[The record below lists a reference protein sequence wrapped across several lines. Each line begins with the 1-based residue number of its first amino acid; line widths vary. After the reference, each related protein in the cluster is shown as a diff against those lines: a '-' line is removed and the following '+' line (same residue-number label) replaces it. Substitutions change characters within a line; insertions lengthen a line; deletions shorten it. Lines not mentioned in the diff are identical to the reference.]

1 MDKDIHTIME
11 LVGNKNKFTIFVII
25 MNLFLWINVSVL
37 NYSLAFI
44 ETKPKVTYIKDNKE
58 VTSKLDYEI
67 CDKYD
72 YIIKEDYKYSIIT
85 DFEDGTECN
94 KLKNS
99 LIGTINSIGILLGNF
114 LFHMI
119 SGKFGYKNILFIF
132 HIGHAV
138 FLLVSIFW
146 DNYYF
151 FQVINCF
158 VMFFTKCI
166 LNSSLVMNNEI
177 VDLKYK
183 AMISSF
189 VNSGL
194 GLGGMFYVLM
204 YYLLKDWRYVFI
216 YVFIVG
222 VCLSAISAIIIK
234 IFFHDSLVQSL
245 INKDFHKFYE
255 DLLYIA
261 KKNGREKEFKEGIIH
276 DEKYQNC
283 IKKLKEYTRKEKPK
297 NVQIKES
304 SGSLTHVIH
313 VQNKRNKE
321 GDNNHKTDDKLIP
334 QKTENEAKNEN
345 NPVST
350 QENLKDDSKE
360 EKKEIKGSLLQIFK
374 YSSVRYIL
382 IILSIGWFCNSTL
395 FYGLVIGI
403 KTLKGSQYRNT
414 AILYLCDFCAY
425 NISGFFSNSKLGR
438 RLSLQ
443 IFTLA
448 YGIFC
453 LVMFLVF
460 DKNKDVVV
468 GFYFCARLSMIC
480 GFCVYYSFA
489 FESYPI
495 SVATYGYSFNA
506 TCSALA
512 GVVIPFII
520 EYIKEK
526 YVFLI
531 YAIEGVVCTFLFF
544 FLKETRGKERADNIK
559 EIEEELNK
567 ENGKGKENVKIEND
581 NKNK

>member
-11 LVGNKNKFTIFVII
+11 LVGNKHRFTIFII
-25 MNLFLWINVSVL
+25 VMNLVLWINVSVL

-44 ETKPKVTYIKDNKE
+44 ETKPKVTYMKDGQATTE
-58 VTSKLDYEI
+58 KLTYDI

-72 YIIKEDYKYSIIT
+72 FIIKEDHKYSIIT

-94 KLKNS
+94 KLKIS
-99 LIGTINSIGILLGNF
+99 LIGTLNSIGILLGNF

-146 DNYYF
+146 DNYYY

-216 YVFIVG
+216 VG
-222 VCLSAISAIIIK
+222 TCLSAISGIIIK
-234 IFFHDSLVQSL
+234 IFYHDSLVQSL
-245 INKDFHKFYE
+245 INKDFDKFYNN
-255 DLLYIA
+255 LVYIA
-261 KKNGREKEFKEGIIH
+261 KMNGREKEFNEGIVN
-276 DEKYQNC
+276 DEKYKNC
-283 IKKLKEYTRKEKPK
+283 LEKLKGYTNKESNKETVVK
-297 NVQIKES
+297 YSKKDEMVTTQTVQIQQRMATES
-304 SGSLTHVIH
+304 S
-313 VQNKRNKE
+313 
-321 GDNNHKTDDKLIP
+321 HKSADKLISST
-334 QKTENEAKNEN
+334 KSNNSENSVE
-345 NPVST
+345 T
-350 QENLKDDSKE
+350 
-360 EKKEIKGSLLQIFK
+360 KKEIKGSLLQIFK
-374 YSSVRYIL
+374 YSSVRYIC
-382 IILSIGWFCNSTL
+382 IILSVGWFCNSTL

-438 RLSLQ
+438 KLSLQ
-443 IFTLA
+443 IFTLG

-468 GFYFCARLSMIC
+468 GFYFCARLFMIC
-480 GFCVYYSFA
+480 GFCVYYSYA

-495 SVATYGYSFNA
+495 SVATFGYSFNA
-506 TCSALA
+506 TCSAVA

-520 EYIKEK
+520 EYIEEK

-531 YAIEGVVCTFLFF
+531 YAIEGVVCTLLFL
-544 FLKETRGKERADNIK
+544 FLKETRGKEREDNIK
-559 EIEEELNK
+559 EIEEEIKK
-567 ENGKGKENVKIEND
+567 EIEKEKEKND
-581 NKNK
+581 ELKK

>member
-11 LVGNKNKFTIFVII
+11 LVGNKHRFTIFII
-25 MNLFLWINVSVL
+25 VMNLVLWINVSVL
-37 NYSLAFI
+37 NFSLAFI
-44 ETKPKVTYIKDNKE
+44 ETKPKVTYMKDGQATTE
-58 VTSKLDYEI
+58 KLTYDI

-72 YIIKEDYKYSIIT
+72 FIIKEDHKYSIIT

-94 KLKNS
+94 KLKIS
-99 LIGTINSIGILLGNF
+99 LIGTLNSIGILLGNF
-114 LFHMI
+114 LFHII

-146 DNYYF
+146 DNYYY

-216 YVFIVG
+216 VG
-222 VCLSAISAIIIK
+222 TCLSAISGVIIK
-234 IFFHDSLVQSL
+234 IFYHDSLVQSL
-245 INKDFHKFYE
+245 INKDFDKFYNN
-255 DLLYIA
+255 LVYIA
-261 KKNGREKEFKEGIIH
+261 KMNGREKEFNEGIVN
-276 DEKYQNC
+276 DEKYKNC
-283 IKKLKEYTRKEKPK
+283 LEKLKGYTNEESNKETVVKYSK
-297 NVQIKES
+297 KDEMVTTQTVQIQQRMATES
-304 SGSLTHVIH
+304 S
-313 VQNKRNKE
+313 
-321 GDNNHKTDDKLIP
+321 HKSADKLISS
-334 QKTENEAKNEN
+334 TRSNNSENSVE
-345 NPVST
+345 T
-350 QENLKDDSKE
+350 
-360 EKKEIKGSLLQIFK
+360 KKEIKGSLLQIFK
-374 YSSVRYIL
+374 YSSVRYIC
-382 IILSIGWFCNSTL
+382 IILSVGWFCNSTL

-438 RLSLQ
+438 KLSLQ
-443 IFTLA
+443 IFTLG

-468 GFYFCARLSMIC
+468 GFYFCARLFMIC
-480 GFCVYYSFA
+480 GFCVYYSYA

-495 SVATYGYSFNA
+495 SVATFGYSFNA
-506 TCSALA
+506 TCSAVA

-520 EYIKEK
+520 EYIEEK

-531 YAIEGVVCTFLFF
+531 YAIEGVVCTLLFL
-544 FLKETRGKERADNIK
+544 FLKETRGKEREDNIK
-559 EIEEELNK
+559 EIEEEIKK
-567 ENGKGKENVKIEND
+567 EIEKEKEKND
-581 NKNK
+581 ELKK

>member
-11 LVGNKNKFTIFVII
+11 LVGNKHRFTIFII
-25 MNLFLWINVSVL
+25 VMNLVLWINVSVL
-37 NYSLAFI
+37 NFSLAFI
-44 ETKPKVTYIKDNKE
+44 ETKPKVTYMKDGQATTE
-58 VTSKLDYEI
+58 KLTYDI

-72 YIIKEDYKYSIIT
+72 FIIKEDHKYSIIT

-94 KLKNS
+94 KLKIS
-99 LIGTINSIGILLGNF
+99 LIGTLNSIGILLGNF
-114 LFHMI
+114 LFHII

-146 DNYYF
+146 DNYYY

-216 YVFIVG
+216 VG
-222 VCLSAISAIIIK
+222 TCLSAISGVIIK
-234 IFFHDSLVQSL
+234 IFYHDSLVQSL
-245 INKDFHKFYE
+245 INKDFDKFYNN
-255 DLLYIA
+255 LVYIA
-261 KKNGREKEFKEGIIH
+261 KMNGREKEFNEGIVN
-276 DEKYQNC
+276 DEKYKNC
-283 IKKLKEYTRKEKPK
+283 LEKLKGYTNKESNKETVVK
-297 NVQIKES
+297 YSKKDEMVTTQTVQIQQRMATES
-304 SGSLTHVIH
+304 S
-313 VQNKRNKE
+313 
-321 GDNNHKTDDKLIP
+321 HKSADKLISST
-334 QKTENEAKNEN
+334 KSNNSENSVE
-345 NPVST
+345 T
-350 QENLKDDSKE
+350 
-360 EKKEIKGSLLQIFK
+360 KKEIKGSLLQIFK
-374 YSSVRYIL
+374 YSSVRYIC
-382 IILSIGWFCNSTL
+382 IILSVGWFCNSTL

-438 RLSLQ
+438 KLSLQ
-443 IFTLA
+443 IFTLG

-468 GFYFCARLSMIC
+468 GFYFCARLFMIC
-480 GFCVYYSFA
+480 GFCVYYSYA

-495 SVATYGYSFNA
+495 SVATFGYSFNA
-506 TCSALA
+506 TCSAVA

-520 EYIKEK
+520 EYIEEK

-531 YAIEGVVCTFLFF
+531 YAIEGVVCTLLFL
-544 FLKETRGKERADNIK
+544 FLKETRGKEREDNIK
-559 EIEEELNK
+559 EIEEEIKK
-567 ENGKGKENVKIEND
+567 EIEKEKEKND
-581 NKNK
+581 EKKE

>member
-11 LVGNKNKFTIFVII
+11 LVGNKHRFTIFII
-25 MNLFLWINVSVL
+25 VMNLVLWINVSVL
-37 NYSLAFI
+37 NFSLAFI
-44 ETKPKVTYIKDNKE
+44 ETKPKVTYMKDGQATTE
-58 VTSKLDYEI
+58 KLTYDI

-72 YIIKEDYKYSIIT
+72 FIIKEDHKYSIIT

-94 KLKNS
+94 KLKIS
-99 LIGTINSIGILLGNF
+99 LIGTLNSIGILLGNF
-114 LFHMI
+114 LFHII

-146 DNYYF
+146 DNYYY

-216 YVFIVG
+216 VG
-222 VCLSAISAIIIK
+222 TCLSAISGVIIK
-234 IFFHDSLVQSL
+234 IFYHDSLVQSL
-245 INKDFHKFYE
+245 INKDFDKFYNN
-255 DLLYIA
+255 LVYIA
-261 KKNGREKEFKEGIIH
+261 KMNGREKEFNEGIVN
-276 DEKYQNC
+276 DEKYKNC
-283 IKKLKEYTRKEKPK
+283 FEKLKGYTNKESNKETVVK
-297 NVQIKES
+297 YSKKEEMVTTQTVQIQQRMATES
-304 SGSLTHVIH
+304 S
-313 VQNKRNKE
+313 
-321 GDNNHKTDDKLIP
+321 HKSADKLISST
-334 QKTENEAKNEN
+334 KSNNSENSVE
-345 NPVST
+345 T
-350 QENLKDDSKE
+350 
-360 EKKEIKGSLLQIFK
+360 KKEIKGSLLQIFK
-374 YSSVRYIL
+374 YSSVRYIC
-382 IILSIGWFCNSTL
+382 IILSVGWFCNSTL

-438 RLSLQ
+438 KLSLQ
-443 IFTLA
+443 IFTLG

-468 GFYFCARLSMIC
+468 GFYFCARLFMIC
-480 GFCVYYSFA
+480 GFCVYYSYA

-495 SVATYGYSFNA
+495 SVATFGYSFNA
-506 TCSALA
+506 TCSAVA

-520 EYIKEK
+520 EYIEEK

-531 YAIEGVVCTFLFF
+531 YAIEGVVCTLLFL
-544 FLKETRGKERADNIK
+544 FLKETRGKEREDNIK
-559 EIEEELNK
+559 EIEEEIKK
-567 ENGKGKENVKIEND
+567 EIEKEKEKND
-581 NKNK
+581 ELKK

>member
-1 MDKDIHTIME
+1 M
-11 LVGNKNKFTIFVII
+11 
-25 MNLFLWINVSVL
+25 
-37 NYSLAFI
+37 
-44 ETKPKVTYIKDNKE
+44 TYVKDNE
-58 VTSKLDYEI
+58 EITSKLDYEI

-94 KLKNS
+94 KLKIS
-99 LIGTINSIGILLGNF
+99 LIGTLNSIGILLGNF
-114 LFHMI
+114 LFHII

-138 FLLVSIFW
+138 FLLISIFW
-146 DNYYF
+146 DNYYY

-216 YVFIVG
+216 VG
-222 VCLSAISAIIIK
+222 TCLSAISGVIIK
-234 IFFHDSLVQSL
+234 IFYHDSLVQSL
-245 INKDFHKFYE
+245 INKDFDKFYNN
-255 DLLYIA
+255 LVYIA
-261 KKNGREKEFKEGIIH
+261 KMNGREKEFNEGIVN
-276 DEKYQNC
+276 DEKYKNC
-283 IKKLKEYTRKEKPK
+283 FEKLKGYTNKESNKETVVK
-297 NVQIKES
+297 YSKKDEMVTTQTVQIQQRMATES
-304 SGSLTHVIH
+304 SQKSA
-313 VQNKRNKE
+313 
-321 GDNNHKTDDKLIP
+321 DKLISST
-334 QKTENEAKNEN
+334 KSNNSENSVE
-345 NPVST
+345 T
-350 QENLKDDSKE
+350 
-360 EKKEIKGSLLQIFK
+360 KKEIKGSLLQIFK
-374 YSSVRYIL
+374 YSSVRYIC
-382 IILSIGWFCNSTL
+382 IILSVGWFCNSTL

-438 RLSLQ
+438 KLSLQ
-443 IFTLA
+443 IFTLG

-468 GFYFCARLSMIC
+468 GFYFCARLFMIC
-480 GFCVYYSFA
+480 GFCVYYSYA

-495 SVATYGYSFNA
+495 SVATFGYSFNA
-506 TCSALA
+506 TCSAVA

-520 EYIKEK
+520 EYIEEK

-531 YAIEGVVCTFLFF
+531 YAIEGVVCTLLFL
-544 FLKETRGKERADNIK
+544 FLKETRGKEREDNIK
-559 EIEEELNK
+559 EIEEEIKK
-567 ENGKGKENVKIEND
+567 EIEKEKEKND
-581 NKNK
+581 ELKK

>member
-11 LVGNKNKFTIFVII
+11 LVGNKHRFTIFII
-25 MNLFLWINVSVL
+25 VMNLVLWINVSVL
-37 NYSLAFI
+37 NFSLAFI
-44 ETKPKVTYIKDNKE
+44 ETKPKVTYMKDGQATTE
-58 VTSKLDYEI
+58 KLTYDI
-67 CDKYD
+67 CDKYE
-72 YIIKEDYKYSIIT
+72 YIIKEDHKYSIIT

-94 KLKNS
+94 KLKIS
-99 LIGTINSIGILLGNF
+99 LIGTLNSIGILLGNF
-114 LFHMI
+114 LFHII

-146 DNYYF
+146 DNYYY

-216 YVFIVG
+216 VG
-222 VCLSAISAIIIK
+222 TCLSAISGVIIK
-234 IFFHDSLVQSL
+234 IFYHDSLVQSL
-245 INKDFHKFYE
+245 INKDFDKFYNN
-255 DLLYIA
+255 LVYIA
-261 KKNGREKEFKEGIIH
+261 KMNGREKEFNEGIVN
-276 DEKYQNC
+276 DEKYKNC
-283 IKKLKEYTRKEKPK
+283 LEKLKGYTNEESNKETVVKYSK
-297 NVQIKES
+297 KDEMVTTQTVQIQQRMATES
-304 SGSLTHVIH
+304 SQKSA
-313 VQNKRNKE
+313 
-321 GDNNHKTDDKLIP
+321 DKLISST
-334 QKTENEAKNEN
+334 KSNNSENSVE
-345 NPVST
+345 T
-350 QENLKDDSKE
+350 
-360 EKKEIKGSLLQIFK
+360 KKEIKGSLLQIFK
-374 YSSVRYIL
+374 YSSVRYIC
-382 IILSIGWFCNSTL
+382 IILSVGWFCNSTL

-438 RLSLQ
+438 KLSLQ
-443 IFTLA
+443 IFTLG

-468 GFYFCARLSMIC
+468 GFYFCARLFMIC
-480 GFCVYYSFA
+480 GFCVYYSYA

-495 SVATYGYSFNA
+495 SVATFGYSFNA
-506 TCSALA
+506 TCSAVA

-520 EYIKEK
+520 EYIEEK

-531 YAIEGVVCTFLFF
+531 YAIEGVVCTLLFLF
-544 FLKETRGKERADNIK
+544 LEETRGKEREDNIK
-559 EIEEELNK
+559 EIEEEIKK
-567 ENGKGKENVKIEND
+567 EIEKEKEKND
-581 NKNK
+581 ELKK

>member
-11 LVGNKNKFTIFVII
+11 LVGNKHRFTIFII
-25 MNLFLWINVSVL
+25 VMNLILWINVSVL
-37 NYSLAFI
+37 NFSLAFI
-44 ETKPKVTYIKDNKE
+44 ETKPKVTYMKDGQPTTE
-58 VTSKLDYEI
+58 KLTYDI

-72 YIIKEDYKYSIIT
+72 FIIKEDLKYSIIT

-94 KLKNS
+94 KLKIS
-99 LIGTINSIGILLGNF
+99 LIGTLNSIGILLGNF
-114 LFHMI
+114 LFHII

-146 DNYYF
+146 DNYYY

-216 YVFIVG
+216 VG
-222 VCLSAISAIIIK
+222 TCLSAISGVIIK
-234 IFFHDSLVQSL
+234 IFYHDSLVQSL
-245 INKDFHKFYE
+245 INKDFDKFYNN
-255 DLLYIA
+255 LVYIA
-261 KKNGREKEFKEGIIH
+261 KMNGREKEFNEGIVN
-276 DEKYQNC
+276 DEKYKNC
-283 IKKLKEYTRKEKPK
+283 LEKLKGYTNEESNKETVVKYSK
-297 NVQIKES
+297 KDKMVTTQTVEIQQRMATES
-304 SGSLTHVIH
+304 SQKSA
-313 VQNKRNKE
+313 
-321 GDNNHKTDDKLIP
+321 DKLISST
-334 QKTENEAKNEN
+334 KSNNSENSVE
-345 NPVST
+345 T
-350 QENLKDDSKE
+350 
-360 EKKEIKGSLLQIFK
+360 KKEIKGSLLQIFK
-374 YSSVRYIL
+374 YSSVRYIC
-382 IILSIGWFCNSTL
+382 IILSVGWFCNSTL

-438 RLSLQ
+438 KLSLQ
-443 IFTLA
+443 IFTLG

-468 GFYFCARLSMIC
+468 GFYFCARLFMIC
-480 GFCVYYSFA
+480 GFCVYYSYA

-495 SVATYGYSFNA
+495 SVATFGYSFNA
-506 TCSALA
+506 TCSAVA

-520 EYIKEK
+520 EYIEEK

-531 YAIEGVVCTFLFF
+531 YAIEGVVCTLLFL
-544 FLKETRGKERADNIK
+544 FLKETRGKEREDNIK
-559 EIEEELNK
+559 EIEEEIKK
-567 ENGKGKENVKIEND
+567 EIEKEKEKND
-581 NKNK
+581 ELKK

>member
-11 LVGNKNKFTIFVII
+11 LVGNKHRFTIFII
-25 MNLFLWINVSVL
+25 VMNLVLWINVSVL

-44 ETKPKVTYIKDNKE
+44 ETKPKVTYMKDGQATTE
-58 VTSKLDYEI
+58 KLTYDI

-72 YIIKEDYKYSIIT
+72 FIIKEDHKYSIIT

-94 KLKNS
+94 KLKIS
-99 LIGTINSIGILLGNF
+99 LIGTLNSIGILLGNF
-114 LFHMI
+114 LFHII

-146 DNYYF
+146 DNYYY

-216 YVFIVG
+216 VG
-222 VCLSAISAIIIK
+222 TCLSAISGVIIK
-234 IFFHDSLVQSL
+234 IFYHDSLVQSL
-245 INKDFHKFYE
+245 INKDFDKFYNN
-255 DLLYIA
+255 LVYIA
-261 KKNGREKEFKEGIIH
+261 KMNGREKEFNEGIVN
-276 DEKYQNC
+276 DEKYKNC
-283 IKKLKEYTRKEKPK
+283 LEKLKGYTNKESNKETVVK
-297 NVQIKES
+297 YSKKDEMVTTQTVQIQQRMATES
-304 SGSLTHVIH
+304 S
-313 VQNKRNKE
+313 
-321 GDNNHKTDDKLIP
+321 HKSADKLISST
-334 QKTENEAKNEN
+334 KSNNSENSVE
-345 NPVST
+345 T
-350 QENLKDDSKE
+350 
-360 EKKEIKGSLLQIFK
+360 KKEIKGSLLQIFK
-374 YSSVRYIL
+374 YSSVRYIC
-382 IILSIGWFCNSTL
+382 IILSVGWFCNSTL

-438 RLSLQ
+438 KLSLQ
-443 IFTLA
+443 IFTLG

-468 GFYFCARLSMIC
+468 GFYFCARLFMIC
-480 GFCVYYSFA
+480 GFCVYYSYA

-495 SVATYGYSFNA
+495 SVATFGYSFNA
-506 TCSALA
+506 TCSAVA

-520 EYIKEK
+520 EYIEEK

-531 YAIEGVVCTFLFF
+531 YAIEGVVCTLLFL
-544 FLKETRGKERADNIK
+544 FLKETRGKEREDNIK
-559 EIEEELNK
+559 EIEEEIKK
-567 ENGKGKENVKIEND
+567 EIEKEKEKND
-581 NKNK
+581 EKKE

>member
-11 LVGNKNKFTIFVII
+11 LVGNKNRFTIFII
-25 MNLFLWINVSVL
+25 GMNLFLWINVSIL

-44 ETKPKVTYIKDNKE
+44 ETKPKVTYIKDGNE
-58 VTSKLDYEI
+58 ITEKLKYDI

-72 YIIKEDYKYSIIT
+72 FIIKEDYKYSIIT

-132 HIGHAV
+132 HICHAI

-216 YVFIVG
+216 VG
-222 VCLSAISAIIIK
+222 VCLSAISGIIIK

-245 INKDFHKFYE
+245 INKDFEKFYNN
-255 DLLYIA
+255 LLYIA
-261 KKNGREKEFKEGIIH
+261 KMNGREKEFKEGIVN
-276 DEKYQNC
+276 DEKYKNC
-283 IKKLKEYTRKEKPK
+283 LEKLKKYTE
-297 NVQIKES
+297 KES
-304 SGSLTHVIH
+304 VIKYNKKVDGTTNIVH
-313 VQNKRNKE
+313 IDQNQINIE
-321 GDNNHKTDDKLIP
+321 SDNNHESNNNLISPKLS
-334 QKTENEAKNEN
+334 TNNEN
-345 NPVST
+345 ST
-350 QENLKDDSKE
+350 GI
-360 EKKEIKGSLLQIFK
+360 KKEIKGSLLQIFK

-382 IILSIGWFCNSTL
+382 IILSVGWFCNSTL

-443 IFTLA
+443 IFTLG

-480 GFCVYYSFA
+480 GFCVYYSYA

-506 TCSALA
+506 TCSSIA

-520 EYIKEK
+520 EYIEEK

-531 YAIEGVVCTFLFF
+531 YAIEGVICTFLFL
-544 FLKETRGKERADNIK
+544 FLKETRGKEREDNIK
-559 EIEEELNK
+559 EIEEQLNK
-567 ENGKGKENVKIEND
+567 DSGNAKEKENNEKKKGEN
-581 NKNK
+581 

>member
-11 LVGNKNKFTIFVII
+11 LVGNKHRFTIFII
-25 MNLFLWINVSVL
+25 VMNLVLWINVSVL
-37 NYSLAFI
+37 NFSLAFI
-44 ETKPKVTYIKDNKE
+44 ETKPKVTYMKDGQATTE
-58 VTSKLDYEI
+58 KLTYDI

-72 YIIKEDYKYSIIT
+72 FIIKEDHKYSIIT

-94 KLKNS
+94 KLKIS
-99 LIGTINSIGILLGNF
+99 LIGTLNSIGILLGNF
-114 LFHMI
+114 LFHII

-146 DNYYF
+146 DNYYY

-216 YVFIVG
+216 VG
-222 VCLSAISAIIIK
+222 TCLSAISGVIIK
-234 IFFHDSLVQSL
+234 IFYHDSLVQSL
-245 INKDFHKFYE
+245 INKDFDKFYNN
-255 DLLYIA
+255 LVYIA
-261 KKNGREKEFKEGIIH
+261 KMNGREKEFNEGIVN
-276 DEKYQNC
+276 DEKYKNC
-283 IKKLKEYTRKEKPK
+283 LEKLKGYTNEESNKETVVKYSK
-297 NVQIKES
+297 KDEMVTTQTVQIQQRMATES
-304 SGSLTHVIH
+304 S
-313 VQNKRNKE
+313 
-321 GDNNHKTDDKLIP
+321 HKSADKLISS
-334 QKTENEAKNEN
+334 TRSNNSENSVE
-345 NPVST
+345 T
-350 QENLKDDSKE
+350 
-360 EKKEIKGSLLQIFK
+360 KKEIKGSLLQIFK
-374 YSSVRYIL
+374 YSSVRYIC
-382 IILSIGWFCNSTL
+382 IILSVGWFCNSTL

-438 RLSLQ
+438 KLSLQ
-443 IFTLA
+443 IFTLG

-468 GFYFCARLSMIC
+468 GFYFCARLFMIC
-480 GFCVYYSFA
+480 GFCIYYSYA

-495 SVATYGYSFNA
+495 SVATFGYSFNA
-506 TCSALA
+506 TCSAVA

-520 EYIKEK
+520 EYIEEK

-531 YAIEGVVCTFLFF
+531 YAIEGVVCTLLFL
-544 FLKETRGKERADNIK
+544 FLKETRGKEREDNIK
-559 EIEEELNK
+559 EIEEEIKK
-567 ENGKGKENVKIEND
+567 EIEKEKEKND
-581 NKNK
+581 ELKK

>member
-1 MDKDIHTIME
+1 MEKDIHTIME
-11 LVGNKNKFTIFVII
+11 LVGNKHRFTIFII
-25 MNLFLWINVSVL
+25 VMNLVLWINVSVL
-37 NYSLAFI
+37 NFSLAFI
-44 ETKPKVTYIKDNKE
+44 ETKPKVTYMKDGQPTTE
-58 VTSKLDYEI
+58 KLTYDI

-72 YIIKEDYKYSIIT
+72 FIIKEDHKYSIIT

-94 KLKNS
+94 KLKIS
-99 LIGTINSIGILLGNF
+99 LIGTLNSIGILLGNF
-114 LFHMI
+114 LFHII

-146 DNYYF
+146 DNYYY

-216 YVFIVG
+216 VG
-222 VCLSAISAIIIK
+222 TCLSAISGVIIK
-234 IFFHDSLVQSL
+234 IFYHDSLVQSL
-245 INKDFHKFYE
+245 INKDFDKFYNN
-255 DLLYIA
+255 LVYIA
-261 KKNGREKEFKEGIIH
+261 KMNGREKEFNEGIVN
-276 DEKYQNC
+276 DEKYKNC
-283 IKKLKEYTRKEKPK
+283 LEKLKGYTNEESNKETVVKYSK
-297 NVQIKES
+297 KDEMVTTQTVQIQQRMATES
-304 SGSLTHVIH
+304 SQKSA
-313 VQNKRNKE
+313 
-321 GDNNHKTDDKLIP
+321 DKLISST
-334 QKTENEAKNEN
+334 KSNNSENSVE
-345 NPVST
+345 T
-350 QENLKDDSKE
+350 
-360 EKKEIKGSLLQIFK
+360 KKEIKGSLLQIFK
-374 YSSVRYIL
+374 YSSVRYIC
-382 IILSIGWFCNSTL
+382 IILSVGWFCNSTL

-438 RLSLQ
+438 KLSLQ
-443 IFTLA
+443 IFTLG

-468 GFYFCARLSMIC
+468 GFYFCARLFMIC
-480 GFCVYYSFA
+480 GFCVYYSYA

-495 SVATYGYSFNA
+495 SVATFGYSFNA
-506 TCSALA
+506 TCSAVA

-520 EYIKEK
+520 EYIEEK

-531 YAIEGVVCTFLFF
+531 YAIEGVVCTLLFL
-544 FLKETRGKERADNIK
+544 FLKETRGKEREDNIK
-559 EIEEELNK
+559 EIEEEIKK
-567 ENGKGKENVKIEND
+567 EIEKEKEKND
-581 NKNK
+581 ELKK

>member
-1 MDKDIHTIME
+1 ME
-11 LVGNKNKFTIFVII
+11 LVGNKNKFTIFII
-25 MNLFLWINVSVL
+25 VMNLFLWINVSVL
-37 NYSLAFI
+37 NFSLAFI
-44 ETKPKVTYIKDNKE
+44 EAKPEVSYIENGKE
-58 VTSKLDYEI
+58 ITSKLNYEI
-67 CDKYD
+67 CDQYD
-72 YIIKEDYKYSIIT
+72 YIIKKDFKYSIIT
-85 DFEDGTECN
+85 DFKDGTECN

-99 LIGTINSIGILLGNF
+99 LIGTFNSIGVLLGNF
-114 LFHMI
+114 LFHTI

-132 HIGHAV
+132 HIAHAV

-204 YYLLKDWRYVFI
+204 YYLLEDWR

-222 VCLSAISAIIIK
+222 VCLSAISGIIIK
-234 IFFHDSLVQSL
+234 ILFHDSLVQSL
-245 INKDFHKFYE
+245 INKDFDKFYE

-276 DEKYQNC
+276 DEKYQSC
-283 IKKLKEYTRKEKPK
+283 ITKLKEYTLKDSTKKEKE
-297 NVQIKES
+297 KE
-304 SGSLTHVIH
+304 GNTQVIH
-313 VQNKRNKE
+313 IQQSE
-321 GDNNHKTDDKLIP
+321 HSHKTDDKLIP
-334 QKTENEAKNEN
+334 QTKTSSNKLSEIENIKAI
-345 NPVST
+345 P
-350 QENLKDDSKE
+350 QEN
-360 EKKEIKGSLLQIFK
+360 KKEIKGSLIQIFK

-425 NISGFFSNSKLGR
+425 NISGFFSNSRLGR
-438 RLSLQ
+438 RISLQ
-443 IFTLA
+443 IFTLG

-468 GFYFCARLSMIC
+468 AFYFCARLSMIC

-506 TCSALA
+506 TCSAIA

-520 EYIKEK
+520 EYIEEK

-531 YAIEGVVCTFLFF
+531 YAIEGVLCTFLFF
-544 FLKETRGKERADNIK
+544 FLKETRGKERADNIQ
-559 EIEEELNK
+559 EIEEELKK
-567 ENGKGKENVKIEND
+567 ERDYNE
-581 NKNK
+581 NKNESNHNENK

>member
-11 LVGNKNKFTIFVII
+11 LVGNKNKFTIFII
-25 MNLFLWINVSVL
+25 VMNLFLWINVSVL

-58 VTSKLDYEI
+58 TTSKLDYEI

-216 YVFIVG
+216 VG

-321 GDNNHKTDDKLIP
+321 GDNNHQTDDKLIP

-468 GFYFCARLSMIC
+468 AFYFCARLSMIC

-520 EYIKEK
+520 EYIEEK

>member
-1 MDKDIHTIME
+1 MDKDIHTIKE
-11 LVGNKNKFTIFVII
+11 LVGNKNRFTIFII
-25 MNLFLWINVSVL
+25 GMNLFLWINVSIL

-44 ETKPKVTYIKDNKE
+44 ETKPKVTYIKDGNE
-58 VTSKLDYEI
+58 ITEKLKYDI

-72 YIIKEDYKYSIIT
+72 FIIKEDYKYSIIT

-132 HIGHAV
+132 HICHAI

-216 YVFIVG
+216 VG
-222 VCLSAISAIIIK
+222 VCLSAISGIIIK

-245 INKDFHKFYE
+245 INKDFEKFYNN
-255 DLLYIA
+255 LLYIA
-261 KKNGREKEFKEGIIH
+261 KMNGREKEFKEGIVN
-276 DEKYQNC
+276 DEKYKNC
-283 IKKLKEYTRKEKPK
+283 LEKLKKYTE
-297 NVQIKES
+297 KES
-304 SGSLTHVIH
+304 VIKYNKKVDGTTNIVH
-313 VQNKRNKE
+313 IDQNQINIE
-321 GDNNHKTDDKLIP
+321 SDNNHQSNNNLISPKLS
-334 QKTENEAKNEN
+334 TNNEN
-345 NPVST
+345 ST
-350 QENLKDDSKE
+350 GI
-360 EKKEIKGSLLQIFK
+360 KKEIKGSLLQIFK

-382 IILSIGWFCNSTL
+382 IILSVGWFCNSTL

-443 IFTLA
+443 IFTLG

-480 GFCVYYSFA
+480 GFCVYYSYA

-506 TCSALA
+506 TCSSIA

-520 EYIKEK
+520 EYIEEK

-531 YAIEGVVCTFLFF
+531 YAIEGVICTFLFL
-544 FLKETRGKERADNIK
+544 FLKETRGKEREDNIK
-559 EIEEELNK
+559 EIEEQLNK
-567 ENGKGKENVKIEND
+567 DSGNAKEKENNEKKKGEN
-581 NKNK
+581 

>member
-11 LVGNKNKFTIFVII
+11 LVGNKNRFTIFII
-25 MNLFLWINVSVL
+25 GMNLFLWINVSIL

-44 ETKPKVTYIKDNKE
+44 ETKPKVTYIKDGNE
-58 VTSKLDYEI
+58 ITEKLKYDI

-72 YIIKEDYKYSIIT
+72 FIIKEDYKYSIIT

-132 HIGHAV
+132 HICHAI

-151 FQVINCF
+151 FQIINCF

-216 YVFIVG
+216 VG
-222 VCLSAISAIIIK
+222 VCLSAISGIIIK

-245 INKDFHKFYE
+245 INKDFEKFYNN
-255 DLLYIA
+255 LLYIA
-261 KKNGREKEFKEGIIH
+261 KMNGREKEFKEGIVN
-276 DEKYQNC
+276 DEKYKNC
-283 IKKLKEYTRKEKPK
+283 LEKLKKYTE
-297 NVQIKES
+297 KES
-304 SGSLTHVIH
+304 IIKYNKKVDGTTNVVHID
-313 VQNKRNKE
+313 QNQINIE
-321 GDNNHKTDDKLIP
+321 SDNNHQSNNSLISPRLSTD
-334 QKTENEAKNEN
+334 NEN
-345 NPVST
+345 ST
-350 QENLKDDSKE
+350 GI
-360 EKKEIKGSLLQIFK
+360 KKEIKGSLLQIFK

-382 IILSIGWFCNSTL
+382 IILSVGWFCNSTL

-443 IFTLA
+443 IFTLG

-480 GFCVYYSFA
+480 GFCVYYSYA

-506 TCSALA
+506 TCSSIA

-520 EYIKEK
+520 EYIEEK

-531 YAIEGVVCTFLFF
+531 YAIEGVICTFLFL
-544 FLKETRGKERADNIK
+544 FLKETRGKEREDNIK
-559 EIEEELNK
+559 EIEEQLNK
-567 ENGKGKENVKIEND
+567 DSGNAKEKENNEKKKGEN
-581 NKNK
+581 

>member
-11 LVGNKNKFTIFVII
+11 LAGNKNRFTIFII
-25 MNLFLWINVSVL
+25 GMNLFLWINVSIL

-44 ETKPKVTYIKDNKE
+44 ETKPKVTYIKDGNE
-58 VTSKLDYEI
+58 ITEKLKYDI

-72 YIIKEDYKYSIIT
+72 FIIKEDYKYSIIT

-132 HIGHAV
+132 HICHAI

-216 YVFIVG
+216 VG
-222 VCLSAISAIIIK
+222 VCLSAISGIIIK

-245 INKDFHKFYE
+245 INKDFEKFYNN
-255 DLLYIA
+255 LLYIA
-261 KKNGREKEFKEGIIH
+261 KMNGREKEFKEGIVN
-276 DEKYQNC
+276 DEKYKNC
-283 IKKLKEYTRKEKPK
+283 LEKLKKYTE
-297 NVQIKES
+297 KES
-304 SGSLTHVIH
+304 VIKYNKKVDGTTNVVH
-313 VQNKRNKE
+313 IDQNQINIE
-321 GDNNHKTDDKLIP
+321 SDNNHQSNNNLISPKLS
-334 QKTENEAKNEN
+334 NNNEN
-345 NPVST
+345 ST
-350 QENLKDDSKE
+350 GI
-360 EKKEIKGSLLQIFK
+360 KKEIKGSLLQIFK

-382 IILSIGWFCNSTL
+382 IILSVGWFCNSTL

-443 IFTLA
+443 IFTLG

-468 GFYFCARLSMIC
+468 GFYFCARLFMIC
-480 GFCVYYSFA
+480 GFCVYYSYA

-506 TCSALA
+506 TCSSIA

-520 EYIKEK
+520 EYIEEK

-531 YAIEGVVCTFLFF
+531 YAIEGVICTFLFL
-544 FLKETRGKERADNIK
+544 FLKETRGKEREDNIK
-559 EIEEELNK
+559 EIEEQLNK
-567 ENGKGKENVKIEND
+567 DSGNAKEKENNEKKKGEN
-581 NKNK
+581 

>member
-11 LVGNKNKFTIFVII
+11 LVGNKNRFTIFII
-25 MNLFLWINVSVL
+25 GMNLFLWINVSIL

-44 ETKPKVTYIKDNKE
+44 ETKPKVTYIKDGNE
-58 VTSKLDYEI
+58 ITEKLKYDI

-72 YIIKEDYKYSIIT
+72 FIIKEDYKYSIIT

-132 HIGHAV
+132 HICHAI

-216 YVFIVG
+216 VG
-222 VCLSAISAIIIK
+222 VCLSAISGIIIK

-245 INKDFHKFYE
+245 INKDFEKFYNN
-255 DLLYIA
+255 LLYIA
-261 KKNGREKEFKEGIIH
+261 KMNGREKEFKEGIVN
-276 DEKYQNC
+276 DEKYKNC
-283 IKKLKEYTRKEKPK
+283 LEKLKKYTE
-297 NVQIKES
+297 KES
-304 SGSLTHVIH
+304 VIKYNKKVDGTTNVVH
-313 VQNKRNKE
+313 IDQNQINIE
-321 GDNNHKTDDKLIP
+321 SDNNHQSNKNLISPKLS
-334 QKTENEAKNEN
+334 TNNEN
-345 NPVST
+345 ST
-350 QENLKDDSKE
+350 GI
-360 EKKEIKGSLLQIFK
+360 KKEIKGSLLQIFK

-382 IILSIGWFCNSTL
+382 IILSVGWFCNSTL

-443 IFTLA
+443 IFTLG

-468 GFYFCARLSMIC
+468 GFYFCARLFMIC
-480 GFCVYYSFA
+480 GFCVYYSYA

-506 TCSALA
+506 TCSSIA

-520 EYIKEK
+520 EYIEEK

-531 YAIEGVVCTFLFF
+531 YAIEGVICTFLFL
-544 FLKETRGKERADNIK
+544 FLKETRGKEREDNIK
-559 EIEEELNK
+559 EIEEQLNK
-567 ENGKGKENVKIEND
+567 DSGNAKEKENNEKKKGEN
-581 NKNK
+581 

>member
-11 LVGNKNKFTIFVII
+11 LVGNKHRFTIFII
-25 MNLFLWINVSVL
+25 VMNLVLWINVSVL
-37 NYSLAFI
+37 NFSLAFI
-44 ETKPKVTYIKDNKE
+44 ETKPKVTYMKDGQATTE
-58 VTSKLDYEI
+58 KLTYDI

-72 YIIKEDYKYSIIT
+72 FIIKEDHKYSIIT

-94 KLKNS
+94 KLKIS
-99 LIGTINSIGILLGNF
+99 LIGTLNSIGILLGNF
-114 LFHMI
+114 LFHII

-146 DNYYF
+146 DNYYY

-216 YVFIVG
+216 VG
-222 VCLSAISAIIIK
+222 TCLSAISGVIIK
-234 IFFHDSLVQSL
+234 IFYHDSLVQSL
-245 INKDFHKFYE
+245 INKDFDKFYNN
-255 DLLYIA
+255 LVYIA
-261 KKNGREKEFKEGIIH
+261 KMNGREKEFNEGIVN
-276 DEKYQNC
+276 DEKYKNC
-283 IKKLKEYTRKEKPK
+283 LEKLKGYTNEESNKETVVKYSK
-297 NVQIKES
+297 KEEMVTTQTVQIQQRMATES
-304 SGSLTHVIH
+304 SQKSA
-313 VQNKRNKE
+313 
-321 GDNNHKTDDKLIP
+321 DKLISST
-334 QKTENEAKNEN
+334 KSNNSENSVE
-345 NPVST
+345 T
-350 QENLKDDSKE
+350 
-360 EKKEIKGSLLQIFK
+360 KKEIKGSLLQIFK
-374 YSSVRYIL
+374 YSSVRYIC
-382 IILSIGWFCNSTL
+382 IILSVGWFCNSTL

-438 RLSLQ
+438 KLSLQ
-443 IFTLA
+443 IFTLG

-468 GFYFCARLSMIC
+468 GFYFCARLFMIC
-480 GFCVYYSFA
+480 GFCVYYSYA

-495 SVATYGYSFNA
+495 SVATFGYSFNA
-506 TCSALA
+506 TCSAVA

-520 EYIKEK
+520 EYIEEK

-531 YAIEGVVCTFLFF
+531 YAIEGVVCTLLFL
-544 FLKETRGKERADNIK
+544 FLKETRGKEREDNIK
-559 EIEEELNK
+559 EIEEEIKK
-567 ENGKGKENVKIEND
+567 EIEKEKEKND
-581 NKNK
+581 ELKK

>member
-11 LVGNKNKFTIFVII
+11 LVGNKHRFTIFII
-25 MNLFLWINVSVL
+25 AMNLFLWINVSVL
-37 NYSLAFI
+37 NFSLAFI
-44 ETKPKVTYIKDNKE
+44 ETKPRVTYTKNNE
-58 VTSKLDYEI
+58 VITSKLDYEI

-72 YIIKEDYKYSIIT
+72 FIVKEDYKYSIIT

-114 LFHMI
+114 LFHI
-119 SGKFGYKNILFIF
+119 IAGKFGYKNILFYF
-132 HIGHAV
+132 HIGHAA
-138 FLLVSIFW
+138 FLLISIFW
-146 DNYYF
+146 DNYYY

-216 YVFIVG
+216 VG
-222 VCLSAISAIIIK
+222 VCLSAVSGIIIK

-245 INKDFHKFYE
+245 INKDYDRFYN

-261 KKNGREKEFKEGIIH
+261 KMNGREKEFKDGIEN
-276 DEKYQNC
+276 DEKYKNC
-283 IKKLKEYTRKEKPK
+283 LQKLKEYTQDSKSTTKVVQVK
-297 NVQIKES
+297 NSTNRE
-304 SGSLTHVIH
+304 
-313 VQNKRNKE
+313 N
-321 GDNNHKTDDKLIP
+321 DDKLITSGNKEDLP
-334 QKTENEAKNEN
+334 KQEN
-345 NPVST
+345 N
-350 QENLKDDSKE
+350 SKE

-382 IILSIGWFCNSTL
+382 IILSVGWFCNSTL

-438 RLSLQ
+438 KLSLQ
-443 IFTLA
+443 IFTLG

-480 GFCVYYSFA
+480 GFCVYYSYA

-506 TCSALA
+506 TCSSIA

-531 YAIEGVVCTFLFF
+531 YAIEGVVCALLFF
-544 FLKETRGKERADNIK
+544 FLKETRGKEREDNIR

-567 ENGKGKENVKIEND
+567 EKNKGNEDDEKNKEIILSE
-581 NKNK
+581 NKN

>member
-11 LVGNKNKFTIFVII
+11 LVGNKNRFTIFII
-25 MNLFLWINVSVL
+25 GMNLFLWINVSIL

-44 ETKPKVTYIKDNKE
+44 ETKPKVTYIKDGNE
-58 VTSKLDYEI
+58 ITEKLKYDI

-72 YIIKEDYKYSIIT
+72 FIIKEDYKYSIIT

-132 HIGHAV
+132 HICHAI

-216 YVFIVG
+216 VG
-222 VCLSAISAIIIK
+222 VCLSAISGIIIK

-245 INKDFHKFYE
+245 INKDFEKFYNN
-255 DLLYIA
+255 LLYIA
-261 KKNGREKEFKEGIIH
+261 KMNGREKEFKEGIVN
-276 DEKYQNC
+276 DEKYKNC
-283 IKKLKEYTRKEKPK
+283 LEKLKKYTE
-297 NVQIKES
+297 KES
-304 SGSLTHVIH
+304 VIKYNKKVDGTTNVVH
-313 VQNKRNKE
+313 IDQNQINIE
-321 GDNNHKTDDKLIP
+321 SDNNHQSSKNLISPKLS
-334 QKTENEAKNEN
+334 TNNEN
-345 NPVST
+345 ST
-350 QENLKDDSKE
+350 GI
-360 EKKEIKGSLLQIFK
+360 KKEIKGSLLQIFK

-382 IILSIGWFCNSTL
+382 IILSVGWFCNSTL

-425 NISGFFSNSKLGR
+425 NISGIFSNSKLGR

-443 IFTLA
+443 IFTLG

-480 GFCVYYSFA
+480 GFCVYYSYA

-506 TCSALA
+506 TCSSIA

-520 EYIKEK
+520 EYIEEK

-531 YAIEGVVCTFLFF
+531 YAIEGVICTFLFL
-544 FLKETRGKERADNIK
+544 FLKETRGKEREDNIK
-559 EIEEELNK
+559 EIEEQLNK
-567 ENGKGKENVKIEND
+567 DSGNAKEKENNEKKKGEN
-581 NKNK
+581 

>member
-11 LVGNKNKFTIFVII
+11 LVGNKHRFTIFII
-25 MNLFLWINVSVL
+25 VMNLVLWINVSVL
-37 NYSLAFI
+37 NFSLAFI
-44 ETKPKVTYIKDNKE
+44 ETKPKVTYMKDGQATTE
-58 VTSKLDYEI
+58 KLTYDI

-72 YIIKEDYKYSIIT
+72 FIIKEDHKYSIIT

-94 KLKNS
+94 KLKIS
-99 LIGTINSIGILLGNF
+99 LIGTLNSIGILLGNF
-114 LFHMI
+114 LFHII

-146 DNYYF
+146 DNYYY

-216 YVFIVG
+216 VG
-222 VCLSAISAIIIK
+222 TCLSAISGVIIK
-234 IFFHDSLVQSL
+234 IFYHDSLVQSL
-245 INKDFHKFYE
+245 INKDFDKFYNN
-255 DLLYIA
+255 LVYIA
-261 KKNGREKEFKEGIIH
+261 KMNGREKEFNEGIVN
-276 DEKYQNC
+276 DEKYKNC
-283 IKKLKEYTRKEKPK
+283 LEKLKGYTNEESNKETVVKYSK
-297 NVQIKES
+297 KEEMVTTQTVQIQQRMATES
-304 SGSLTHVIH
+304 S
-313 VQNKRNKE
+313 
-321 GDNNHKTDDKLIP
+321 HKSADKLISS
-334 QKTENEAKNEN
+334 TRSNNSENSVE
-345 NPVST
+345 T
-350 QENLKDDSKE
+350 
-360 EKKEIKGSLLQIFK
+360 KKEIKGSLLQIFK
-374 YSSVRYIL
+374 YSSVRYIC
-382 IILSIGWFCNSTL
+382 IILSVGWFCNSTL

-438 RLSLQ
+438 KLSLQ
-443 IFTLA
+443 IFTLG

-468 GFYFCARLSMIC
+468 GFYFCARLFMIC
-480 GFCVYYSFA
+480 GFCVYYSYA

-495 SVATYGYSFNA
+495 SVATFGYSFNA
-506 TCSALA
+506 TCSAVA

-520 EYIKEK
+520 EYIEEK

-531 YAIEGVVCTFLFF
+531 YAIEGVVCTLLFL
-544 FLKETRGKERADNIK
+544 FLKETRGKEREDNIK
-559 EIEEELNK
+559 EIEEEIKK
-567 ENGKGKENVKIEND
+567 EIEKEKEKND
-581 NKNK
+581 ELKK

>member
-11 LVGNKNKFTIFVII
+11 LVGNKNRFTIFII
-25 MNLFLWINVSVL
+25 GMNLFLWINVSIL

-44 ETKPKVTYIKDNKE
+44 ETKPKVTYIKDGNE
-58 VTSKLDYEI
+58 ITEKLKYDI

-72 YIIKEDYKYSIIT
+72 FIIKEDYKYSIIT

-132 HIGHAV
+132 HICHAI

-216 YVFIVG
+216 VG
-222 VCLSAISAIIIK
+222 VCLSAISGIIIK

-245 INKDFHKFYE
+245 INKDFEKFYNN
-255 DLLYIA
+255 LLYIA
-261 KKNGREKEFKEGIIH
+261 KMNGREKEFKEGIVN
-276 DEKYQNC
+276 DEKYKNC
-283 IKKLKEYTRKEKPK
+283 LEKLKKYTE
-297 NVQIKES
+297 KES
-304 SGSLTHVIH
+304 VIKYNKKVDGTTNVVH
-313 VQNKRNKE
+313 IDQNQINIE
-321 GDNNHKTDDKLIP
+321 SDNNHQSNNNLISPKLS
-334 QKTENEAKNEN
+334 TNNEN
-345 NPVST
+345 ST
-350 QENLKDDSKE
+350 GI
-360 EKKEIKGSLLQIFK
+360 KKEIKGSLLQIFK

-382 IILSIGWFCNSTL
+382 IILSVGWFCNSTL

-443 IFTLA
+443 IFTLG

-480 GFCVYYSFA
+480 GFCVYYSYA

-495 SVATYGYSFNA
+495 SVATFGYSFNA
-506 TCSALA
+506 TCSSIA

-520 EYIKEK
+520 EYIEEK

-531 YAIEGVVCTFLFF
+531 YAIEGVICTFLFL
-544 FLKETRGKERADNIK
+544 FLKETRGKEREDNIK
-559 EIEEELNK
+559 EIEEQLNK
-567 ENGKGKENVKIEND
+567 DSGNAKEKENNEKKKGEN
-581 NKNK
+581 

>member
-11 LVGNKNKFTIFVII
+11 LVGNKHRFTIFII
-25 MNLFLWINVSVL
+25 VMNLVLWINVSVL
-37 NYSLAFI
+37 NFSLAFI
-44 ETKPKVTYIKDNKE
+44 ETKPKVTYMKDGQPTTK
-58 VTSKLDYEI
+58 KLTYDI

-72 YIIKEDYKYSIIT
+72 FIIKEDHKYSIIT

-94 KLKNS
+94 KLKIS
-99 LIGTINSIGILLGNF
+99 LIGTLNSIGILLGNF
-114 LFHMI
+114 LFHII

-146 DNYYF
+146 DNYYY

-216 YVFIVG
+216 VG
-222 VCLSAISAIIIK
+222 TCLSAISGVIIK
-234 IFFHDSLVQSL
+234 IFYHDSLVQSL
-245 INKDFHKFYE
+245 INKDFDKFYNN
-255 DLLYIA
+255 LVYIA
-261 KKNGREKEFKEGIIH
+261 KMNGREKEFNEGIVN
-276 DEKYQNC
+276 DEKYKNC
-283 IKKLKEYTRKEKPK
+283 LEKLKGYTNEESNKETVVKYSK
-297 NVQIKES
+297 KDEMVTTQTVQIQQRMATES
-304 SGSLTHVIH
+304 SQKSA
-313 VQNKRNKE
+313 
-321 GDNNHKTDDKLIP
+321 DKLIS
-334 QKTENEAKNEN
+334 
-345 NPVST
+345 ST
-350 QENLKDDSKE
+350 KSNDSKNSVE
-360 EKKEIKGSLLQIFK
+360 TKKEIKGSLLQIFK
-374 YSSVRYIL
+374 YSSVRYIC
-382 IILSIGWFCNSTL
+382 IILSVGWFCNSTL

-438 RLSLQ
+438 KLSLQ
-443 IFTLA
+443 IFTLG

-468 GFYFCARLSMIC
+468 GFYFCARLFMIC
-480 GFCVYYSFA
+480 GFCVYYSYA

-495 SVATYGYSFNA
+495 SVATFGYSFNA
-506 TCSALA
+506 TCSAVA

-520 EYIKEK
+520 EYIEEK

-531 YAIEGVVCTFLFF
+531 YAIEGVVCTLLFL
-544 FLKETRGKERADNIK
+544 FLKETRGKEREDNIK
-559 EIEEELNK
+559 EIEEEIKK
-567 ENGKGKENVKIEND
+567 EIEKEKEKND
-581 NKNK
+581 ELKK

>member
-11 LVGNKNKFTIFVII
+11 LVGNKHRFTIFII
-25 MNLFLWINVSVL
+25 VMNLVLWINVSVL
-37 NYSLAFI
+37 NFSLAFI
-44 ETKPKVTYIKDNKE
+44 ETKPKVTYMKNGQATTE
-58 VTSKLDYEI
+58 KLTYDI

-72 YIIKEDYKYSIIT
+72 FIIKEDHKYSIIT

-94 KLKNS
+94 KLKIS
-99 LIGTINSIGILLGNF
+99 LIGTLNSIGILLGNF
-114 LFHMI
+114 LFHII

-146 DNYYF
+146 DNYYY

-216 YVFIVG
+216 VG
-222 VCLSAISAIIIK
+222 TCLSAISGVIIK
-234 IFFHDSLVQSL
+234 IFYHDSLVQSL
-245 INKDFHKFYE
+245 INKDFDKFYNN
-255 DLLYIA
+255 LVYIA
-261 KKNGREKEFKEGIIH
+261 KMNGREKEFNEGIVN
-276 DEKYQNC
+276 DEKYKNC
-283 IKKLKEYTRKEKPK
+283 LEKLKGYTNEESNKETVVKYSK
-297 NVQIKES
+297 KDEMVTTQTVQIQQRMATES
-304 SGSLTHVIH
+304 S
-313 VQNKRNKE
+313 
-321 GDNNHKTDDKLIP
+321 HKSADKLISST
-334 QKTENEAKNEN
+334 KSNNSENSVE
-345 NPVST
+345 T
-350 QENLKDDSKE
+350 
-360 EKKEIKGSLLQIFK
+360 KKEIKGSLLQIFK
-374 YSSVRYIL
+374 YSSVRYIC
-382 IILSIGWFCNSTL
+382 IILSVGWFCNSTL

-438 RLSLQ
+438 KLSLQ
-443 IFTLA
+443 IFTLG

-468 GFYFCARLSMIC
+468 GFYFCARLFMIC
-480 GFCVYYSFA
+480 GFCVYYSYA

-495 SVATYGYSFNA
+495 SVATFGYSFNA
-506 TCSALA
+506 TCSAVA

-520 EYIKEK
+520 EYIEEK

-531 YAIEGVVCTFLFF
+531 YAIEGVVCTLLFL
-544 FLKETRGKERADNIK
+544 FLKETRGKEREDNIK
-559 EIEEELNK
+559 EIEEEIKK
-567 ENGKGKENVKIEND
+567 EIEKEKEKND
-581 NKNK
+581 ELKK

>member
-11 LVGNKNKFTIFVII
+11 LVGNKNRFTIFII
-25 MNLFLWINVSVL
+25 GMNLFLWINVSIL

-44 ETKPKVTYIKDNKE
+44 ETKPKVTYIKDGNE
-58 VTSKLDYEI
+58 ITEKLKYDI

-72 YIIKEDYKYSIIT
+72 FIIKEDYKYSIIT

-132 HIGHAV
+132 HICHAI

-151 FQVINCF
+151 FQIINCF

-216 YVFIVG
+216 VG
-222 VCLSAISAIIIK
+222 VCLSAISGIIIK

-245 INKDFHKFYE
+245 INKDFEKFYNN
-255 DLLYIA
+255 LLYIA
-261 KKNGREKEFKEGIIH
+261 KMNGREKEFKEGIVN
-276 DEKYQNC
+276 DEKYKNC
-283 IKKLKEYTRKEKPK
+283 LEKLKKYTE
-297 NVQIKES
+297 KES
-304 SGSLTHVIH
+304 VIKYNKKVDGTTNVVH
-313 VQNKRNKE
+313 IDQNQINIE
-321 GDNNHKTDDKLIP
+321 SDNNHQSSKNLISPKLS
-334 QKTENEAKNEN
+334 TNNEN
-345 NPVST
+345 ST
-350 QENLKDDSKE
+350 GI
-360 EKKEIKGSLLQIFK
+360 KKEIKGSLLQIFK

-382 IILSIGWFCNSTL
+382 IILSVGWFCNSTL

-443 IFTLA
+443 IFTLG

-480 GFCVYYSFA
+480 GFCVYYSYA

-506 TCSALA
+506 TCSSIA

-520 EYIKEK
+520 EYIEEK

-531 YAIEGVVCTFLFF
+531 YAIEGVICTFLFL
-544 FLKETRGKERADNIK
+544 FLKETRGKEREDNIK
-559 EIEEELNK
+559 EIEEQLNK
-567 ENGKGKENVKIEND
+567 DSGNAKEKENNEKKKGEN
-581 NKNK
+581 

>member
-1 MDKDIHTIME
+1 MDKEIHTIME
-11 LVGNKNKFTIFVII
+11 LAGYKNRFTIFII
-25 MNLFLWINVSVL
+25 AMNLFLWINVSVL
-37 NYSLAFI
+37 NYSIAFI
-44 ETKPKVTYIKDNKE
+44 EAKPKVIYEKNSELI
-58 VTSKLDYEI
+58 TSKLDYDI

-72 YIIKEDYKYSIIT
+72 YIITEDYKYSIIT
-85 DFEDGTECN
+85 DFKDGTECN

-99 LIGTINSIGILLGNF
+99 LIGTINSIGVLLGNF
-114 LFHMI
+114 LFHII
-119 SGKFGYKNILFIF
+119 SGKFGYKNILFTF

-138 FLLVSIFW
+138 CLLISIFYK
-146 DNYYF
+146 NYYY
-151 FQVINCF
+151 FQVLNCL

-166 LNSSLVMNNEI
+166 LNSSLVINNEI

-183 AMISSF
+183 AFISSF

-216 YVFIVG
+216 VG
-222 VCLSAISAIIIK
+222 VCLTAISGILIQ
-234 IFFHDSLVQSL
+234 IFYHDSFVRSL
-245 INKDFHKFYE
+245 TNKNYDKFYA
-255 DLLYIA
+255 DLLYMA
-261 KKNGREKEFKEGIIH
+261 KRNGREKEFQEGITN
-276 DEKYQNC
+276 DPKYKDCLQ
-283 IKKLKEYTRKEKPK
+283 KLKEYTISDDDK
-297 NVQIKES
+297 NTKES
-304 SGSLTHVIH
+304 
-313 VQNKRNKE
+313 KKE
-321 GDNNHKTDDKLIP
+321 GVSEVVDIKNKPND
-334 QKTENEAKNEN
+334 EAEN
-345 NPVST
+345 NPKTSEVLVLNNNSNKE
-350 QENLKDDSKE
+350 QNLKTE
-360 EKKEIKGSLLQIFK
+360 EVNKTHETKKEIKGSLLQIFK
-374 YSSVRYIL
+374 YSSVRYTL

-414 AILYLCDFCAY
+414 VILYLCDFCAY
-425 NISGFFSNSKLGR
+425 NISGLFSNSRLGR
-438 RLSLQ
+438 KISLQ

-489 FESYPI
+489 FESFPI
-495 SVATYGYSFNA
+495 SVATYGYSFSA

-512 GVVIPFII
+512 GVVVPFII

-531 YAIEGVVCTFLFF
+531 YAIEGAVCFLLFF
-544 FLKETRGKERADNIK
+544 FLKETRGKEREDNIK
-559 EIEEELNK
+559 EIAELLNK
-567 ENGKGKENVKIEND
+567 ERGNENKEK
-581 NKNK
+581 K

>member
-1 MDKDIHTIME
+1 MDKEIHTIME
-11 LVGNKNKFTIFVII
+11 LAGYKNRFTIFII
-25 MNLFLWINVSVL
+25 AMNLFLWINVSVL
-37 NYSLAFI
+37 NYSIAFI
-44 ETKPKVTYIKDNKE
+44 EAKPKVIYEKNSELI
-58 VTSKLDYEI
+58 TSKLDYDI

-72 YIIKEDYKYSIIT
+72 YIITEDYKYSIIT
-85 DFEDGTECN
+85 DFKDGTECN

-114 LFHMI
+114 LFHII
-119 SGKFGYKNILFIF
+119 SGKFGYKNILFTF

-138 FLLVSIFW
+138 CLLISIFYK
-146 DNYYF
+146 NYYY
-151 FQVINCF
+151 FQVLNCL

-166 LNSSLVMNNEI
+166 LNSSLVINNEI

-183 AMISSF
+183 AFISSF

-216 YVFIVG
+216 VG
-222 VCLSAISAIIIK
+222 VCLTAISGILIQ
-234 IFFHDSLVQSL
+234 IFYHDSFVRSL
-245 INKDFHKFYE
+245 TNKNYDKFYA
-255 DLLYIA
+255 DLLYMA
-261 KKNGREKEFKEGIIH
+261 KRNGREKEFLEGITN
-276 DEKYQNC
+276 DPKYKDCLQ
-283 IKKLKEYTRKEKPK
+283 KLKEYTISDDDK
-297 NVQIKES
+297 NTKES
-304 SGSLTHVIH
+304 
-313 VQNKRNKE
+313 KKE
-321 GDNNHKTDDKLIP
+321 GASEVLDK
-334 QKTENEAKNEN
+334 KNKANDEAEN
-345 NPVST
+345 NPKTSEVLVLNNNSNKE
-350 QENLKDDSKE
+350 QNLKTE
-360 EKKEIKGSLLQIFK
+360 EVNKTHETKKEIKGSLLQIFK
-374 YSSVRYIL
+374 YSSVRYTL

-414 AILYLCDFCAY
+414 VILYLCDFCAY
-425 NISGFFSNSKLGR
+425 NISGLFSNSRLGR
-438 RLSLQ
+438 KISLQ

-453 LVMFLVF
+453 LVMFLAF

-489 FESYPI
+489 FESFPI
-495 SVATYGYSFNA
+495 SVATYGYSFSA

-512 GVVIPFII
+512 GVVVPFII

-531 YAIEGVVCTFLFF
+531 YAIEGAVCFLLFF
-544 FLKETRGKERADNIK
+544 FLKETRGKEREDNIK
-559 EIEEELNK
+559 EIAELLNK
-567 ENGKGKENVKIEND
+567 ERGNENKEK
-581 NKNK
+581 K

>member
-11 LVGNKNKFTIFVII
+11 LVGNKHRFTIFII
-25 MNLFLWINVSVL
+25 VMNLVLWINVSVL
-37 NYSLAFI
+37 NFSLAFI
-44 ETKPKVTYIKDNKE
+44 ETKPKVTYMKDGQATTE
-58 VTSKLDYEI
+58 KLTYDI

-72 YIIKEDYKYSIIT
+72 FIIKEDHKYSIIT

-94 KLKNS
+94 KLKIS
-99 LIGTINSIGILLGNF
+99 LIGTLNSIGILLGNF
-114 LFHMI
+114 LFHII

-146 DNYYF
+146 DNYYY

-216 YVFIVG
+216 VG
-222 VCLSAISAIIIK
+222 TCLSAISGVIIK
-234 IFFHDSLVQSL
+234 IFYHDSLVQSL
-245 INKDFHKFYE
+245 INKDFDKFYNN
-255 DLLYIA
+255 LVYIA
-261 KKNGREKEFKEGIIH
+261 KMNGREKEFNEGIVN
-276 DEKYQNC
+276 DEKYKNC
-283 IKKLKEYTRKEKPK
+283 LEKLKGYTNEESNKETVVKYSK
-297 NVQIKES
+297 KDEMVTTQTVQIQQRMATES
-304 SGSLTHVIH
+304 S
-313 VQNKRNKE
+313 
-321 GDNNHKTDDKLIP
+321 HKSADKLISS
-334 QKTENEAKNEN
+334 TRSNNSENSVE
-345 NPVST
+345 T
-350 QENLKDDSKE
+350 
-360 EKKEIKGSLLQIFK
+360 KKEIKGSLLQIFK
-374 YSSVRYIL
+374 YSSVRYIC
-382 IILSIGWFCNSTL
+382 IILSVGWFCNSTL

-438 RLSLQ
+438 KLSLQ
-443 IFTLA
+443 IFTLG

-468 GFYFCARLSMIC
+468 GFYFCARLFMIC
-480 GFCVYYSFA
+480 GFCVYYSYA

-495 SVATYGYSFNA
+495 SVATFGYSFNA
-506 TCSALA
+506 TCSAVA

-520 EYIKEK
+520 EYIEEK

-531 YAIEGVVCTFLFF
+531 YAIEGVFCTLLFL
-544 FLKETRGKERADNIK
+544 FLKETRGKEREDNIK
-559 EIEEELNK
+559 EIEEEIKK
-567 ENGKGKENVKIEND
+567 EIEKEKEKND
-581 NKNK
+581 ELKK

>member
-11 LVGNKNKFTIFVII
+11 LVGNKHRFTIFII
-25 MNLFLWINVSVL
+25 VMNLILWINVSVL
-37 NYSLAFI
+37 NFSLAFI
-44 ETKPKVTYIKDNKE
+44 ETKPKVTYTKDGQPTTE
-58 VTSKLDYEI
+58 KLTYDI

-72 YIIKEDYKYSIIT
+72 FIIKEDNKYSIIT

-94 KLKNS
+94 KLKIS
-99 LIGTINSIGILLGNF
+99 LIGTLNSIGILLGNF
-114 LFHMI
+114 LFHII

-146 DNYYF
+146 DNYYY

-216 YVFIVG
+216 VG
-222 VCLSAISAIIIK
+222 TCLSAISGVIIK
-234 IFFHDSLVQSL
+234 IFYHDSLVQSL
-245 INKDFHKFYE
+245 INKDFDKFYNN
-255 DLLYIA
+255 LVYIA
-261 KKNGREKEFKEGIIH
+261 KMNGREKEFNEGIVN
-276 DEKYQNC
+276 DEKYKNC
-283 IKKLKEYTRKEKPK
+283 LEKLKGYTNEESNKETVVKYSK
-297 NVQIKES
+297 KDKMVTTQTVEIQQRMATES
-304 SGSLTHVIH
+304 SQKSA
-313 VQNKRNKE
+313 
-321 GDNNHKTDDKLIP
+321 DKLISST
-334 QKTENEAKNEN
+334 KSNNSENSVE
-345 NPVST
+345 T
-350 QENLKDDSKE
+350 
-360 EKKEIKGSLLQIFK
+360 KKEIKGSLLQIFK
-374 YSSVRYIL
+374 YSSVRYIC
-382 IILSIGWFCNSTL
+382 IILSVGWFCNSTL

-438 RLSLQ
+438 KLSLQ
-443 IFTLA
+443 IFTLG

-468 GFYFCARLSMIC
+468 GFYFCARLFMIC
-480 GFCVYYSFA
+480 GFCVYYSYA

-495 SVATYGYSFNA
+495 SVATFGYSFNA
-506 TCSALA
+506 TCSAVA

-520 EYIKEK
+520 EYIEEK

-531 YAIEGVVCTFLFF
+531 YAIEGVVCTLLFL
-544 FLKETRGKERADNIK
+544 FLKETRGKEREDNIK
-559 EIEEELNK
+559 EIEEEIKK
-567 ENGKGKENVKIEND
+567 EIEKEKEKND
-581 NKNK
+581 ELKK

>member
-11 LVGNKNKFTIFVII
+11 LVGNKHRFTIFII
-25 MNLFLWINVSVL
+25 AMNLFLWINVSVL
-37 NYSLAFI
+37 NFSISFI
-44 ETKPKVTYIKDNKE
+44 ETKPKVTYIKNNE
-58 VTSKLDYEI
+58 EITSKLDYEI

-72 YIIKEDYKYSIIT
+72 FIVKEDYKYSIIT

-114 LFHMI
+114 LFHI
-119 SGKFGYKNILFIF
+119 IAGKFGYKNILFYF
-132 HIGHAV
+132 HIGHAA

-146 DNYYF
+146 DNYYY

-204 YYLLKDWRYVFI
+204 YYLIKDWR

-222 VCLSAISAIIIK
+222 VCLSAVSGIIIK
-234 IFFHDSLVQSL
+234 IFFHDSLIQSL
-245 INKDFHKFYE
+245 INKDYDRFYN

-261 KKNGREKEFKEGIIH
+261 KMNGREKEFKDGIEN
-276 DEKYQNC
+276 DEKYKNC
-283 IKKLKEYTRKEKPK
+283 LQKLKEYTQDSKSSTKVIEVK
-297 NVQIKES
+297 NSTNRE
-304 SGSLTHVIH
+304 
-313 VQNKRNKE
+313 N
-321 GDNNHKTDDKLIP
+321 DDKLI
-334 QKTENEAKNEN
+334 T
-345 NPVST
+345 ST
-350 QENLKDDSKE
+350 NKENLPKQANNSKE

-382 IILSIGWFCNSTL
+382 IILSVGWFCNSTL

-403 KTLKGSQYRNT
+403 KTLKGSQYRNA

-438 RLSLQ
+438 KLSLQ

-480 GFCVYYSFA
+480 GFCVYYSYA

-506 TCSALA
+506 TCSSIA

-531 YAIEGVVCTFLFF
+531 YAIEGVVCTLLFF
-544 FLKETRGKERADNIK
+544 FLKETRGKEREDNIK

-567 ENGKGKENVKIEND
+567 EKNKGNEEDEKNKKIILSE
-581 NKNK
+581 NKNL

>member
-11 LVGNKNKFTIFVII
+11 LVGNKHRFTIFII
-25 MNLFLWINVSVL
+25 VMNLVLWINVSVL
-37 NYSLAFI
+37 NFSLAFI
-44 ETKPKVTYIKDNKE
+44 ETKPKVTYKKNGQATTE
-58 VTSKLDYEI
+58 KLTYDI

-72 YIIKEDYKYSIIT
+72 FIIKEDHKYSIIT

-94 KLKNS
+94 KLKIS
-99 LIGTINSIGILLGNF
+99 LIGTLNSIGILLGNF
-114 LFHMI
+114 LFHII

-146 DNYYF
+146 DNYYY

-216 YVFIVG
+216 VG
-222 VCLSAISAIIIK
+222 TCLSAISGVIIK
-234 IFFHDSLVQSL
+234 IFYHDSLVQSL
-245 INKDFHKFYE
+245 INKDFDKFYNN
-255 DLLYIA
+255 LVYIA
-261 KKNGREKEFKEGIIH
+261 KMNGREKEFNEGIVN
-276 DEKYQNC
+276 DEKYKNC
-283 IKKLKEYTRKEKPK
+283 FEKLKGYTNKESNKETVVK
-297 NVQIKES
+297 YSKKEEMVTTQTVQIQQRMATES
-304 SGSLTHVIH
+304 S
-313 VQNKRNKE
+313 
-321 GDNNHKTDDKLIP
+321 HKSADKLISS
-334 QKTENEAKNEN
+334 TRSNNSENSVE
-345 NPVST
+345 T
-350 QENLKDDSKE
+350 
-360 EKKEIKGSLLQIFK
+360 KKEIKGSLLQIFK
-374 YSSVRYIL
+374 YSSVRYIC
-382 IILSIGWFCNSTL
+382 IILSVGWFCNSTL

-438 RLSLQ
+438 KLSLQ
-443 IFTLA
+443 IFTLG

-468 GFYFCARLSMIC
+468 GFYFCARLFMIC
-480 GFCVYYSFA
+480 GFCVYYSYA

-495 SVATYGYSFNA
+495 SVATFGYSFNA
-506 TCSALA
+506 TCSAVA

-520 EYIKEK
+520 EYIEEK

-531 YAIEGVVCTFLFF
+531 YAIEGVVCTLLFL
-544 FLKETRGKERADNIK
+544 FLKETRGKEREDNIK
-559 EIEEELNK
+559 EIEEEIKK
-567 ENGKGKENVKIEND
+567 EIEKEKEKND
-581 NKNK
+581 ELKK

>member
-1 MDKDIHTIME
+1 ME
-11 LVGNKNKFTIFVII
+11 LVGNKNRFTIFII
-25 MNLFLWINVSVL
+25 GMNLFLWINVSIL

-44 ETKPKVTYIKDNKE
+44 ETKPKVTYIKDGNE
-58 VTSKLDYEI
+58 ITEKLKYDI

-72 YIIKEDYKYSIIT
+72 FIIKEDYKYSIIT

-132 HIGHAV
+132 HICHAII
-138 FLLVSIFW
+138 LLVSIFW

-216 YVFIVG
+216 VG
-222 VCLSAISAIIIK
+222 VCLSAISGIIIK

-245 INKDFHKFYE
+245 INKDFEKFYNN
-255 DLLYIA
+255 LLYIA
-261 KKNGREKEFKEGIIH
+261 KMNGREKEFKEGIVN
-276 DEKYQNC
+276 DEKYKYC
-283 IKKLKEYTRKEKPK
+283 LEKLKKYTE
-297 NVQIKES
+297 KES
-304 SGSLTHVIH
+304 VIKYNKKVDGTTNVVH
-313 VQNKRNKE
+313 IDQNQINIE
-321 GDNNHKTDDKLIP
+321 SDNNHQSNNNLISPKLS
-334 QKTENEAKNEN
+334 TNNEN
-345 NPVST
+345 ST
-350 QENLKDDSKE
+350 GI
-360 EKKEIKGSLLQIFK
+360 KKEIKGSLLQIFK

-382 IILSIGWFCNSTL
+382 IILSVGWFCNSTL

-443 IFTLA
+443 IFTLG

-468 GFYFCARLSMIC
+468 GLYFCARLSMIC
-480 GFCVYYSFA
+480 GFCVYYSYA

-506 TCSALA
+506 TCSSIA

-520 EYIKEK
+520 EYIEEK
-526 YVFLI
+526 YVFFI
-531 YAIEGVVCTFLFF
+531 YAIEGVICTFLFL
-544 FLKETRGKERADNIK
+544 FLKETRGKEREDNIK
-559 EIEEELNK
+559 EIEEQLNK
-567 ENGKGKENVKIEND
+567 DSGNAKEKENNEKKKGEN
-581 NKNK
+581 

>member
-11 LVGNKNKFTIFVII
+11 LVGNKNRFTIFII
-25 MNLFLWINVSVL
+25 GMNLFLWINVSIL

-44 ETKPKVTYIKDNKE
+44 ETKPKVTYIKDGNE
-58 VTSKLDYEI
+58 ITEKLKYDI

-72 YIIKEDYKYSIIT
+72 FIIKEDYKYSIIT

-132 HIGHAV
+132 HICHAI

-216 YVFIVG
+216 VG
-222 VCLSAISAIIIK
+222 VCLSAISGIIIK

-245 INKDFHKFYE
+245 INKDFEKFYNN
-255 DLLYIA
+255 LLYIA
-261 KKNGREKEFKEGIIH
+261 KMNGREKEFKEGIVN
-276 DEKYQNC
+276 DEKYKNC
-283 IKKLKEYTRKEKPK
+283 LEKLKKYTE
-297 NVQIKES
+297 KES
-304 SGSLTHVIH
+304 VIKYNKKVDGTTNVVH
-313 VQNKRNKE
+313 IDQNQINIE
-321 GDNNHKTDDKLIP
+321 SDNNHQSNNNLISPKLS
-334 QKTENEAKNEN
+334 TNNEN
-345 NPVST
+345 ST
-350 QENLKDDSKE
+350 GI
-360 EKKEIKGSLLQIFK
+360 KKEIKGSLLQIFK

-382 IILSIGWFCNSTL
+382 IILSVGWFCNSTL

-443 IFTLA
+443 IFTLG

-468 GFYFCARLSMIC
+468 GFYFCARLFMIC
-480 GFCVYYSFA
+480 GFCVYYSYA

-506 TCSALA
+506 TCSSIA

-520 EYIKEK
+520 EYIEEK

-531 YAIEGVVCTFLFF
+531 YAIEGVICTFLFL
-544 FLKETRGKERADNIK
+544 FLKETRGKEREDNIK
-559 EIEEELNK
+559 EIEEQLNK
-567 ENGKGKENVKIEND
+567 DSGNAKEKENNEKKKLEN
-581 NKNK
+581 

>member
-11 LVGNKNKFTIFVII
+11 LVGNKNRFTIFII
-25 MNLFLWINVSVL
+25 GMNLFLWINVSIL

-44 ETKPKVTYIKDNKE
+44 ETKPKVTYIKDGNE
-58 VTSKLDYEI
+58 ITEKLKYDI

-72 YIIKEDYKYSIIT
+72 FIIKEDYKYSIIT

-132 HIGHAV
+132 HICHAI

-216 YVFIVG
+216 VG
-222 VCLSAISAIIIK
+222 VCLSAISGIIIK

-245 INKDFHKFYE
+245 INKDFEKFYNN
-255 DLLYIA
+255 LLYIA
-261 KKNGREKEFKEGIIH
+261 KMNGREKEFKEGIVN
-276 DEKYQNC
+276 DKKYKNC
-283 IKKLKEYTRKEKPK
+283 LEKLKKYTE
-297 NVQIKES
+297 KES
-304 SGSLTHVIH
+304 VIKYNKKVDGTTNVVH
-313 VQNKRNKE
+313 IDQNQINIE
-321 GDNNHKTDDKLIP
+321 SDNNHQSNNNLISPKLS
-334 QKTENEAKNEN
+334 TNNEN
-345 NPVST
+345 ST
-350 QENLKDDSKE
+350 GI
-360 EKKEIKGSLLQIFK
+360 KKEIKGSLLQIFK

-382 IILSIGWFCNSTL
+382 IILSVGWFCNSTL

-443 IFTLA
+443 IFTLG

-468 GFYFCARLSMIC
+468 GFYFCARLFMIC
-480 GFCVYYSFA
+480 GFCVYYSYA

-506 TCSALA
+506 TCSSIA

-520 EYIKEK
+520 EYIEEK

-531 YAIEGVVCTFLFF
+531 YAIEGVICTFLFL
-544 FLKETRGKERADNIK
+544 FLKETRGKEREDIIK
-559 EIEEELNK
+559 EIEEQLNK
-567 ENGKGKENVKIEND
+567 DSGNAKEKENNEKKKGEN
-581 NKNK
+581 